1 MVQLNVFLNHTIF
14 IVWFLEIEFFWRQ
27 NRVLNLLKVKL
38 SIQDLN
44 IIIITYSPAS
54 NNDGF
59 ILNNY
64 TVLGDYLVIFNLITR
79 IVHIET
85 IIGGTLK

>member
-1 MVQLNVFLNHTIF
+1 M
-14 IVWFLEIEFFWRQ
+14 WFLEIEFFWRQ
-27 NRVLNLLKVKL
+27 NHVLNLLKVKL

-59 ILNNY
+59 ILNNH